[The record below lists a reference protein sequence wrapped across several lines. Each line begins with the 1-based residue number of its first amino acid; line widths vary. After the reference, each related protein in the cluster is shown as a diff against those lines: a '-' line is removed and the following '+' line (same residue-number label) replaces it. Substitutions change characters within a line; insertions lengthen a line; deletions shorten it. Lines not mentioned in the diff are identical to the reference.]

1 MTGKHLIKLGIDE
14 CIDSIEF
21 NLNGCT
27 LSDTECND
35 WDYNYDAQT
44 LVGPESFSEI
54 ENIHQAVSVILNYL
68 DNN

>member
-35 WDYNYDAQT
+35 WDYNYDAGNLPTRTNPRNEEVKALIT
-44 LVGPESFSEI
+44 LAI
-54 ENIHQAVSVILNYL
+54 
-68 DNN
+68 